1 MTRPDERRL
10 LTPEEYRQAQDSP
23 EFVELKQRFRRF
35 AFPMTVAF
43 LAWYLL
49 YVLLST
55 YAPDLMATRV
65 FGNVNLGIL
74 LGLAQFVTTFVITHV
89 YVAHAN
95 RRTDPIADEMR
106 DRLEHHEF
114 ARGGHGA
121 ARGRHGDAST
131 MTKGATRE

>member
-1 MTRPDERRL
+1 VSDPNERRL
-10 LTPEEYRQAQDSP
+10 LTPEEYRAAQDSP
-23 EFVELKQRFRRF
+23 EFTELKRRFRRF

-55 YAPDLMATRV
+55 YASDFMATPV
-65 FGNVNLGIL
+65 FGNVNVGIL
-74 LGLAQFVTTFVITHV
+74 LGLGQFVSTFVITHV

-106 DRLEHHEF
+106 TRLEHHEY
-114 ARGGHGA
+114 ARTEASGTEEGA
-121 ARGRHGDAST
+121 SRV
-131 MTKGATRE
+131 

>member
-1 MTRPDERRL
+1 MTDPTERRL
-10 LTPEEYRQAQDSP
+10 LTPEEYRAAQDSP
-23 EFVELKQRFRRF
+23 EFVELKKRFRSF

-55 YAPDLMATRV
+55 YAVDFMSTKV
-65 FGNVNLGIL
+65 FGDVNVGIL
-74 LGLAQFVTTFVITHV
+74 LGLAQFVTTFVITHL

-106 DRLEHHEF
+106 ERLEAHDF
-114 ARGGHGA
+114 APGHTGTDTT
-121 ARGRHGDAST
+121 R
-131 MTKGATRE
+131 GATRG

>member
-1 MTRPDERRL
+1 MTPPAERRL
-10 LTPEEYRQAQDSP
+10 LTPEEYEEAQASP
-23 EFVELKQRFRRF
+23 EFAELRRRFRRF

-55 YAPDLMATRV
+55 YAHDLMSTPV

-74 LGLAQFVTTFVITHV
+74 LGLAQFVTTFVITHL

-95 RRTDPIADEMR
+95 KQTDPIADEMR
-106 DRLEHHEF
+106 ERLEAHEF
-114 ARGGHGA
+114 LRGGRPADPAG
-121 ARGRHGDAST
+121 T
-131 MTKGATRE
+131 EGATRA